1 MRRLAVGVLAL
12 AVACGGAGP
21 RSALEAPTLVLVI
34 VEGLEPADLAPGS
47 PGALAAPG
55 LADLATGERAVLDLA
70 PVAPSRSAFAASL
83 LTGLP
88 VAEHGLRSP
97 TELGAQRLA
106 PEATTLAER
115 LAELGWLALGAA
127 TADTW
132 GPQGLARGLADLAA
146 PASGESAPGPEA
158 VGAALAARLEP
169 EVGAER
175 GLLVVLHHGAG
186 GRRSAPEPDAQTL
199 ERVLAPW
206 RGRGG
211 EVDEVF
217 AEQDEEA
224 SLAVRLSRRF
234 GRRTDDPRCAAL
246 LAAER
251 AAWLGAVD
259 GALSAL
265 LARLEA
271 AGRREVGL
279 VVAGA
284 AAPGGPGVLLRR
296 GAAPLALPH
305 LGERGAVRAW
315 LEAPLAA
322 PRRSLAVEVEVDAE
336 LRVTLLADEPAG
348 WTGWT
353 GEEGEEGGEGAAPL
367 ARVEVAPGERREPM
381 VTRRDAGLRL
391 RLEGSRLFQVPAA
404 AIALGGTTLAT
415 CDLPELVALR
425 SPAWPENALVGP
437 AVDLQKAGPR
447 RMSAVIDAPPGSRVE
462 LLLEGWPEDP
472 ALADGVLAPDA
483 TVARDPLRPGAVWI
497 RGEGRLEVEFDTR
510 APSARLAVLCR
521 IDGERVD
528 RSRMRYLER
537 VLAAPER
544 TELVA
549 SQGAWLD
556 PALRGDPAPTAV
568 VRVRWRDE
576 APLPA
581 AFTLPSPADLAAL
594 RRPGSDG

>member
-1 MRRLAVGVLAL
+1 MRRLAL
-12 AVACGGAGP
+12 AVRALTAACAGEGP
-21 RSALEAPTLVLVI
+21 RPGREAPTLVLAI
-34 VEGLEPADLAPGS
+34 VEGREPADLAPGS

-55 LADLATGERAVLDLA
+55 LAALATGERAVLDLA
-70 PVAPSRSAFAASL
+70 PVASSRSAFAASL

-106 PEATTLAER
+106 PEAATLAER
-115 LAELGWLALGAA
+115 LGELGWLALGAA
-127 TADTW
+127 TADAW

-175 GLLVVLHHGAG
+175 GLLLVLHHGAD
-186 GRRSAPEPDAQTL
+186 GRRSAPEPDARTL
-199 ERVLAPW
+199 ERVFAPW

-224 SLAVRLSRRF
+224 SLAARLSRRF
-234 GRRTDDPRCAAL
+234 GRRTHDPRCAAL

-251 AAWLGAVD
+251 AAWLGAID
-259 GALSAL
+259 AGLAAL

-271 AGRREVGL
+271 AGRREVAL

-296 GAAPLALPH
+296 GAAPLGLPH

-315 LEAPLAA
+315 LEAPATG
-322 PRRSLAVEVEVDAE
+322 PRRSLAVEVEPEAD
-336 LRVTLLADEPAG
+336 LRVTLLADDPAG
-348 WTGWT
+348 WTDGD
-353 GEEGEEGGEGAAPL
+353 GGEGAAPL
-367 ARVEVAPGERREPM
+367 ERVEVGPGERREP
-381 VTRRDAGLRL
+381 VATRRDAGLRL
-391 RLEGSRLFQVPAA
+391 RLEGPRLFQVPAA
-404 AIALGGTTLAT
+404 AIALGGTTLAA
-415 CDLPELVALR
+415 CDLPELVAAR

-447 RMSAVIDAPPGSRVE
+447 RMTAVVDAPPGARVE

-483 TVARDPLRPGAVWI
+483 TVMRDPLRPGAVRV

-528 RSRMRYLER
+528 RSRMRYLDR

-544 TELVA
+544 TELLA

-556 PALRGDPAPTAV
+556 PALRGEPMRTAV